1 MVEVPTAVL
10 VLVLALEEEL
20 VPASVAQSVVEQTA
34 LSAVV
39 PTAVLVLVS
48 AVVHQDPSVEV

>member
-10 VLVLALEEEL
+10 VPALEEEL
-20 VPASVAQSVVEQTA
+20 VPVSVAQSVVEQTA

-48 AVVHQDPSVEV
+48 AVVHLDPSVEV

>member
-1 MVEVPTAVL
+1 LAEVPTAVL
-10 VLVLALEEEL
+10 VLVLEEEL

-48 AVVHQDPSVEV
+48 VAVHLDPSVEV